1 MFAVS
6 RAQKRW
12 DAKKGY
18 HHKEHK
24 EKSGEKDDPQKV
36 RN

>member
-1 MFAVS
+1 VS
-6 RAQKRW
+6 RAQKRR
-12 DAKKGY
+12 DANKGC

-24 EKSGEKDDPQKV
+24 EKSGEKDDPQKA